1 MKWTRVIS
9 GYLLLLIA
17 VLLILPSLPIS
28 ASSSEVYRIPVKN
41 EVEKGLYAFLQRA
54 FEEAEEAGA
63 EVVILDIDTPG
74 GFVDTAGDIGK
85 LMDDTPLTTIA
96 FINNDALSAGA
107 FIALHADEIY
117 MVPSGRIGAAAV
129 IDGAGNAA
137 EDKAVS
143 AWSTAMITAAE
154 SSNRNPEYALAMAD
168 KSVDLPEYRAPE
180 GKLLTLSANEALKVG
195 YSEGTVASFEELIT
209 KLDLSEAKVTSLN
222 ETFAEKVARFV
233 TNPIIVPILLS
244 IASLGL
250 IVELYSPGFGV
261 AGTMGLSA
269 LGLFFFGHLVAGL
282 AGYESIIL
290 FMIGV
295 AFIIAELFL
304 PGAIAGIIGLALI
317 IGSIL
322 LAGGNVVHM
331 GISVL
336 IALIVAIVGMVIIM
350 KFFGKNIKFF
360 DKIILTDATDTEH
373 GYVSNVNRYE
383 LVGRIAVSMTPLR
396 PSGTIMLDGERIDAV
411 TEGGYIDSKKAVK
424 IIKVEGSRTVVREV
438 KEGEE

>member
-1 MKWTRVIS
+1 MRWTRVVS
-9 GYLLLLIA
+9 GYLLLFISI
-17 VLLILPSLPIS
+17 LLILPSLPVN
-28 ASSSEVYRIPVKN
+28 ASEIYRIPIKD

-63 EVVILDIDTPG
+63 DVVILDINTPG
-74 GFVDTAGDIGK
+74 GFVDSAENIAK
-85 LMDDTPLTTIA
+85 LMDETPLKTVA
-96 FINNDALSAGA
+96 FINHNALSAGA

-117 MVPSGRIGAAAV
+117 MVPSGRIGAAKV

-137 EDKAVS
+137 EEKANS
-143 AWSTAMITAAE
+143 AWLASMKTAAE
-154 SSNRNPEYALAMAD
+154 SSDRDPLYALAMAD
-168 KSVDLPEYRAPE
+168 ESIDLPEYRAGE
-180 GKLLTLSANEALKVG
+180 GKLLTLSATEAEEVG
-195 YSEGTVASFEELIT
+195 YSEGTVASIDELLQ
-209 KLDLSEAKVTSLN
+209 KLELKEATVTSVN

-250 IVELYSPGFGV
+250 VVELYSPGFGV
-261 AGTMGLSA
+261 AGTMGLTA
-269 LGLFFFGHLVAGL
+269 IGLFFFGHMVAGL

-290 FMIGV
+290 FVIGV
-295 AFIIAELFL
+295 GFIIAELFL
-304 PGAIAGIIGLALI
+304 PGAIAGIIGAALI

-331 GISVL
+331 GIAVL
-336 IALIVAIVGMVIIM
+336 IALIVAILGMVILM
-350 KFFGKNIKFF
+350 KFFGKNLKVFN
-360 DKIILTDATDTEH
+360 KIILKDATDTEH

-383 LVGRIAVSMTPLR
+383 LLGRMAVSMTPLR

-411 TEGGYIDSKKAVK
+411 TEGGYVDANKVVK

-438 KEGEE
+438 KEGEKEA

>member
-1 MKWTRVIS
+1 MRWTRVVS
-9 GYLLLLIA
+9 GYLLLFISI
-17 VLLILPSLPIS
+17 LLILPSLPVN
-28 ASSSEVYRIPVKN
+28 ASEIYRIPIKD

-63 EVVILDIDTPG
+63 DVVILDINTPG
-74 GFVDTAGDIGK
+74 GFVDSAENIAK
-85 LMDDTPLTTIA
+85 LMDETPLKTVA
-96 FINNDALSAGA
+96 FINHNALSAGA

-117 MVPSGRIGAAAV
+117 MVPSGRIGAAKV

-137 EDKAVS
+137 EEKANS
-143 AWSTAMITAAE
+143 AWLTSMKTAAE
-154 SSNRNPEYALAMAD
+154 SSDRDPLYALAMAD
-168 KSVDLPEYRAPE
+168 ESIDLPEYRAGE
-180 GKLLTLSANEALKVG
+180 GKLLTLSATEAEKVG
-195 YSEGTVASFEELIT
+195 YSEGTVASIDELLQ
-209 KLDLSEAKVTSLN
+209 KLELKEATVTSVN

-250 IVELYSPGFGV
+250 VVELYSPGFGV
-261 AGTMGLSA
+261 AGTMGLTA
-269 LGLFFFGHLVAGL
+269 IGLFFFGHMVAGL

-290 FMIGV
+290 FVIGV
-295 AFIIAELFL
+295 GFIIAELFL
-304 PGAIAGIIGLALI
+304 PGAIAGIIGAALI

-331 GISVL
+331 GIAVL
-336 IALIVAIVGMVIIM
+336 IALIVAILGMVILM
-350 KFFGKNIKFF
+350 KFFGKNLKVFN
-360 DKIILTDATDTEH
+360 KIILKDATDTEH

-383 LVGRIAVSMTPLR
+383 LLGRMAVSMTPLR

-411 TEGGYIDSKKAVK
+411 TEGGYVDANKVVK

-438 KEGEE
+438 KEGENEA

>member
-1 MKWTRVIS
+1 M
-9 GYLLLLIA
+9 
-17 VLLILPSLPIS
+17 
-28 ASSSEVYRIPVKN
+28 
-41 EVEKGLYAFLQRA
+41 
-54 FEEAEEAGA
+54 AG
-63 EVVILDIDTPG
+63 
-74 GFVDTAGDIGK
+74 
-85 LMDDTPLTTIA
+85 
-96 FINNDALSAGA
+96 
-107 FIALHADEIY
+107 
-117 MVPSGRIGAAAV
+117 R
-129 IDGAGNAA
+129 
-137 EDKAVS
+137 
-143 AWSTAMITAAE
+143 
-154 SSNRNPEYALAMAD
+154 
-168 KSVDLPEYRAPE
+168 
-180 GKLLTLSANEALKVG
+180 
-195 YSEGTVASFEELIT
+195 
-209 KLDLSEAKVTSLN
+209 
-222 ETFAEKVARFV
+222 
-233 TNPIIVPILLS
+233 
-244 IASLGL
+244 
-250 IVELYSPGFGV
+250 
-261 AGTMGLSA
+261 
-269 LGLFFFGHLVAGL
+269 

-290 FMIGV
+290 FMLGV
-295 AFIIAELFL
+295 ALIIAELFL

>member
-9 GYLLLLIA
+9 GYLLLLIS
-17 VLLILPSLPIS
+17 VLLILPSLPVS
-28 ASSSEVYRIPVKN
+28 ASEVYRIPIKN

-74 GFVDTAGDIGK
+74 GFVDSAGDIAK
-85 LMDDTPLTTIA
+85 LMDETPLTTIA
-96 FINNDALSAGA
+96 FINSDALSAGA

-137 EDKAVS
+137 EDKALS

-154 SSNRNPEYALAMAD
+154 SSNRDSKYALAMAD
-168 KSVDLPEYRAPE
+168 KSVHLPEYRAPE
-180 GKLLTLSANEALKVG
+180 GKLLTLSAKEAEEVR
-195 YSEGTVASFEELIT
+195 YSEGTVASFEELMS
-209 KLDLSEAKVTSLN
+209 KLNLSNAPVTSLN
-222 ETFAEKVARFV
+222 ETLAEKVARFV
-233 TNPIIVPILLS
+233 TNPVIVPLLLS

-250 IVELYSPGFGV
+250 IIELFTPGFGL
-261 AGTMGLSA
+261 AGAVGLSS
-269 LGLFFFGHLVAGL
+269 LGLFFFGHMVAGL
-282 AGYESIIL
+282 AGYESIVL
-290 FMIGV
+290 FLIGV

-317 IGSIL
+317 VGSIL

-350 KFFGKNIKFF
+350 KFFGKNLRFF
-360 DKIILTDATDTEH
+360 NKMILTDATDTEH

-396 PSGTIMLDGERIDAV
+396 PSGTITLDGERIDAV
-411 TEGGYIDSKKAVK
+411 TEGGYIDSNKAVK
-424 IIKVEGSRTVVREV
+424 IIKVEGSRTVVREF

>member
-17 VLLILPSLPIS
+17 VLLILPSLPVS
-28 ASSSEVYRIPVKN
+28 ASASEVYRIPIKN

-63 EVVILDIDTPG
+63 AVVILDIDTPG

-360 DKIILTDATDTEH
+360 DKIILTDATDTER

>member
-1 MKWTRVIS
+1 MRWTRVVS
-9 GYLLLLIA
+9 GYLLLFISI
-17 VLLILPSLPIS
+17 LLILPSLPVN
-28 ASSSEVYRIPVKN
+28 ASEIYRIPIKD

-63 EVVILDIDTPG
+63 DVVILDINTPG
-74 GFVDTAGDIGK
+74 GFVDSAENIAK
-85 LMDDTPLTTIA
+85 LMDETPLKTVA
-96 FINNDALSAGA
+96 FINHNALSAGA

-117 MVPSGRIGAAAV
+117 MVPSGRIGAAKV

-137 EDKAVS
+137 EEKANS
-143 AWSTAMITAAE
+143 AWLASMKTAAE
-154 SSNRNPEYALAMAD
+154 SSDRDPLYALAMAD
-168 KSVDLPEYRAPE
+168 ESIDLPEYRAGE
-180 GKLLTLSANEALKVG
+180 GKLLTLSATEAEEVG
-195 YSEGTVASFEELIT
+195 YSEGTVASIDELLQ
-209 KLDLSEAKVTSLN
+209 KLELKDATVTSVN

-250 IVELYSPGFGV
+250 VVELYSPGFGV
-261 AGTMGLSA
+261 AGTMGLTA
-269 LGLFFFGHLVAGL
+269 IGLFFFGHMVAGL

-290 FMIGV
+290 FVIGV
-295 AFIIAELFL
+295 GFIIAELFL
-304 PGAIAGIIGLALI
+304 PGAIAGIIGAALI

-331 GISVL
+331 GIAVL
-336 IALIVAIVGMVIIM
+336 IALIVAILGMVILM
-350 KFFGKNIKFF
+350 KFFGKNLKVFN
-360 DKIILTDATDTEH
+360 KIILKDATDTEH

-383 LVGRIAVSMTPLR
+383 LLGRMAVSMTPLR

-411 TEGGYIDSKKAVK
+411 TEGGYVDANKVVK

-438 KEGEE
+438 KEGEKEA

>member
-17 VLLILPSLPIS
+17 VLLVLPSLPIS

-250 IVELYSPGFGV
+250 IVE
-261 AGTMGLSA
+261 
-269 LGLFFFGHLVAGL
+269 
-282 AGYESIIL
+282 
-290 FMIGV
+290 
-295 AFIIAELFL
+295 
-304 PGAIAGIIGLALI
+304 
-317 IGSIL
+317 
-322 LAGGNVVHM
+322 
-331 GISVL
+331 
-336 IALIVAIVGMVIIM
+336 
-350 KFFGKNIKFF
+350 
-360 DKIILTDATDTEH
+360 
-373 GYVSNVNRYE
+373 R
-383 LVGRIAVSMTPLR
+383 
-396 PSGTIMLDGERIDAV
+396 
-411 TEGGYIDSKKAVK
+411 
-424 IIKVEGSRTVVREV
+424 
-438 KEGEE
+438 

>member
-17 VLLILPSLPIS
+17 VLLVLPSLPIS

>member
-17 VLLILPSLPIS
+17 VLLVLPSLPIS

-54 FEEAEEAGA
+54 FEEAEAAGA

-180 GKLLTLSANEALKVG
+180 GKLLTLSANEALKVR

>member
-9 GYLLLLIA
+9 GYLLLLIS
-17 VLLILPSLPIS
+17 VLLILPSLPAS
-28 ASSSEVYRIPVKN
+28 ASEVYRIPIKD

-74 GFVDTAGDIGK
+74 GFVDTAGDIAK
-85 LMDDTPLTTIA
+85 LMDETPLKTIA
-96 FINNDALSAGA
+96 FINSDALSAGA

-143 AWSTAMITAAE
+143 AWSAAMITAAE
-154 SSNRNPEYALAMAD
+154 SSNRDPQYALAMAD

-180 GKLLTLSANEALKVG
+180 GKLLTLSANEAEKVK
-195 YSEGTVASFEELIT
+195 YSEGTVASFEELIST
-209 KLDLSEAKVTSLN
+209 LDLSEATVTSLN
-222 ETFAEKVARFV
+222 ETLAEKVARFV

-250 IVELYSPGFGV
+250 IVELYSPGFGI

-269 LGLFFFGHLVAGL
+269 IGLFFFGHLVAGL

-290 FMIGV
+290 FIIGV

-336 IALIVAIVGMVIIM
+336 IALFVAIVGMVIIV
-350 KFFGKNIKFF
+350 KFFGKNMKFF
-360 DKIILTDATDTEH
+360 NKIILKDATDTEH
-373 GYVSNVNRYE
+373 GYVSNINRYE
-383 LVGRIAVSMTPLR
+383 LIGRIAVSMTPLR

-411 TEGGYIDSKKAVK
+411 TEGGYVDSNKAVK

>member
-17 VLLILPSLPIS
+17 VLLVLPSLPIS

-54 FEEAEEAGA
+54 FEEAEAAGA

-154 SSNRNPEYALAMAD
+154 SSNRNPDYALAMAD

-269 LGLFFFGHLVAGL
+269 LGFFFFGHLVAGL